1 MTGIRVL
8 RVIEYI
14 YSDAAKAEEDM
25 ARWTLQ
31 HSNSG
36 MIMRSATLP
45 FEAIPFR
52 EEERP
57 VPVVMIEH
65 HEPVDAEDM
74 PDMSHYRPEV
84 WGKMSHEERTTAI
97 RLARGAQG
105 MT

>member
-65 HEPVDAEDM
+65 HEPVVGI
-74 PDMSHYRPEV
+74 PDMTHYDPQT
-84 WGKMSHEERTTAI
+84 WQAMSHEERMDAI
-97 RLARGAQG
+97 TVARESQG
-105 MT
+105 MA